1 MLLLDGAAELW
12 ALLNESPGR
21 GITGPTGP
29 IDVIVFVRLPVFN
42 GTGGGIARRVALL
55 LMLRR
60 MVGPLKRRLVT
71 GFGCVGVTVLLLHA
85 RDARNGS
92 LFVGGTM
99 LKPSDLQTFLASMI
113 AALI

>member
-1 MLLLDGAAELW
+1 M
-12 ALLNESPGR
+12 NESIGR
-21 GITGPTGP
+21 GITGP
-29 IDVIVFVRLPVFN
+29 IDVIVFVRLLVFN

-71 GFGCVGVTVLLLHA
+71 GLGCVGVTVLLLHA
-85 RDARNGS
+85 REARDGS
-92 LFVGGTM
+92 LSVGGTM
-99 LKPSDLQTFLASMI
+99 LKPSDLQTFLASII